1 MGLKKLSLGREVFRG
16 NEEKKSVLTM
26 KSECV
31 EGV

>member
-1 MGLKKLSLGREVFRG
+1 MLKKLSLGREVFRG
-16 NEEKKSVLTM
+16 DEKKSVLTM